1 MSAASSAAQV
11 RRSPQAAS
19 HAERTPAPAPRAA
32 AKSAPL
38 FAFITSEVDDEFKL
52 HLNDIPRQQETLDVE
67 GFKPSLLSRL
77 LDLVAPIK
85 A

>member
-1 MSAASSAAQV
+1 MSAASSANPQV
-11 RRSPQAAS
+11 HRTAPAARPQS
-19 HAERTPAPAPRAA
+19 PAPRAA

-38 FAFITSEVDDEFKL
+38 YAFVSSEVEDEFRL
-52 HLNDIPRQQETLDVE
+52 HLSDIPMQRDTLDVE
-67 GFKPSLLSRL
+67 GLKPSLLSRL